1 LHQLAEE
8 LSDDEASAALLLLQD
23 QLADASGPAPVP
35 EFFGMLHAPALHWD
49 RQVHPGRR
57 DA

>member
-1 LHQLAEE
+1 LHQLVEE

-23 QLADASGPAPVP
+23 QLADASGSAPVP

-49 RQVHPGRR
+49 RASASWP
-57 DA
+57 A